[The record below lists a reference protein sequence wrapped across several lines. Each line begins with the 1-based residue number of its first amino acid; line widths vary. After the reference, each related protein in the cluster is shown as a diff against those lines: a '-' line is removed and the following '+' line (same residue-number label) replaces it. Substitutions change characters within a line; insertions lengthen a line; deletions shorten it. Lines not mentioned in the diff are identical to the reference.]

1 LRLVI
6 ASLDVNKF
14 LHLELDNNLTILQ
27 NLEQNTDYIKTQFE
41 IDNFDEIRSNFL
53 ASILASG

>member
-1 LRLVI
+1 MI
-6 ASLDVNKF
+6 AS
-14 LHLELDNNLTILQ
+14 TILQ

-53 ASILASG
+53 KIKKSGSLKNPVF